1 MARVM
6 LVQPWN
12 FHDEGVVHDDLLNEW
27 RNAPYSIVLL
37 ATMLRSEGHEVCV
50 IDLIER
56 LITKRGDLQ
65 AMLFQLEREIRAFKP
80 DVFGVGFFS
89 IHYFEVQKLVK
100 FARTA
105 CRRAG
110 LSPTFI

>member
-12 FHDEGVVHDDLLNEW
+12 FHDEGIVHDDLLNEW

-37 ATMLRSEGHEVCV
+37 GTMLRQQGHQVRV
-50 IDLIER
+50 VDLIER
-56 LITKRGDLQ
+56 LITNRGDLRVT
-65 AMLFQLEREIRAFKP
+65 LNHLEDEIKSFKP

-89 IHYFEVQKLVK
+89 IHYFEVQKLVQ
-100 FARTA
+100 FARDV
-105 CRRAG
+105 CK
-110 LSPTFI
+110 